1 MTCAVLAC
9 AIPEEDRGGDGT
21 LPFQN
26 VYITLDDNA
35 DYGFNIDEAA
45 ELRSVVDQLQ
55 NGSGWAFHHPSENR
69 KPLPIG
75 IVRIYPGADEV
86 GLTLLS
92 KLSLDA
98 VDGLRRQQPT
108 AIDDSL
114 SSGVQ
119 MARSSSNCTLVVW
132 RNISTIEAIPNY
144 EGQPVHETVHQQV
157 LAAGSTPIDHNGTA
171 AWPNCGVVLLVNNF
185 DNPAGQL
192 EATQQPFAS
201 GRPASDYAAFLPF
214 LALGTT
220 HDETHTLGF
229 ADVRYSNGGDLAFV
243 DWLKSVKGGIGG
255 NGTFNFAYAGWN
267 TDGNSLGTVIS
278 NALILHAACLAPLGG
293 PLAACEVEN
302 AIFNSLRLVEDLHY
316 QSIVRCVPGRV
327 IMCPL

>member
-1 MTCAVLAC
+1 MALV
-9 AIPEEDRGGDGT
+9 DGGDGT

-35 DYGFNIDEAA
+35 DYGFNIDEAE

-55 NGSGWAFHHPSENR
+55 NGTGRELLSSDAR
-69 KPLPIG
+69 KPLPVG

-98 VDGLRRQQPT
+98 VDRLRYHHAT
-108 AIDDSL
+108 AADDEPL
-114 SSGVQ
+114 SRVQ
-119 MARSSSNCTLVVW
+119 LASDSVLNCTLVVW
-132 RNISTIEAIPNY
+132 RNVSTIEAIPNY

-157 LAAGSTPIDHNGTA
+157 LAAGSTPIDHNGTTS
-171 AWPNCGVVLLVNNF
+171 WPNCGVMLLVNNF
-185 DNPAGQL
+185 DNPEGQL

-201 GRPASDYAAFLPF
+201 GRPASDYAAFVPF
-214 LALGTT
+214 LASGTS
-220 HDETHTLGF
+220 EVAHTLGF

-243 DWLKSVKGGIGG
+243 DWLKSIKGGIGG
-255 NGTFNFAYAGWN
+255 NGTFKFAYAGWN

-278 NALILHAACLAPLGG
+278 NALILQATCVLPGSPPSAG
-293 PLAACEVEN
+293 CEVEN
-302 AIFNSLRLVEDLHY
+302 TVFNTLRLVEDLHY
-316 QSIVRCVPGRV
+316 QSIVRCAVILGR
-327 IMCPL
+327 I